1 MRLLFLIIVT
11 LLLFSCNENKKEK
24 DGFVNGILEDFS
36 KMPDSIFLAGFEYSE
51 NLSGKSYSEALTL
64 LKSDTS
70 VSEITNGDNTISFR
84 IHEGPLMLRSF
95 GKANHKTKG
104 ISTSINSSFEMNTL
118 EDDDDSNVVAAQRDN
133 RQDKKALVLVPYEWE
148 FGTDDDALVA
158 LKKLKDHRNYKGGI
172 TYKSNK
178 TESEQNI
185 TLDDYASFDTYDLIH
200 FSSHGSKTCILR
212 KDEIEIISGGESNM
226 CYTFLSSGVKIKKK
240 DLLDFKEQLI
250 AKGFQGLAFSPSEKE
265 GWFDVDL
272 RPQFFKTQYSSLQNK
287 LIIFSAC
294 ELGQNKDLHNTF
306 ESILENGQ
314 MFYWQNV
321 VNAEDAK
328 VAFEMLYDRMLKYGE
343 TAPVS
348 FNNIPPNLKDNLP
361 SFFLILND
369 ENKYD
374 TIKTTTYLRVVNKGN
389 PLHLIEPISFIDEKT
404 KKELQEGSV
413 YPFEGILEDDRP
425 EEASFTLEFLGY
437 TAQEMEEQNMSFSLK
452 VDGSTVLDHVAFL
465 PDNDPKDDIE
475 VTGGKNE
482 KTTLVTFK
490 STKLEKDL
498 KKNSSVKLEGY
509 FHFSD
514 ENYGYQ
520 SIHVSTGS
528 SDMRIVMKSSDASI
542 TMYFDA
548 DNYGMKVT
556 YPEQNQTLYSD
567 EEGYIYMNAP
577 GQGWIKTK
585 MIQMFAA
592 VAQLSSINI
601 DFAGLKMNK
610 GSVMH
615 KIPAFAAEI
624 TISMLEKEPRAKK
637 ISGGIGS
644 EKTVFIYE
652 GRLTITFDSQK
663 RLESLVE
670 DGATIKYYY
679 EEQNISLPSA
689 QVFSLPSFMN

>member
-1 MRLLFLIIVT
+1 MRLLFLILISF
-11 LLLFSCNENKKEK
+11 LLFSCNDNKKENT
-24 DGFVNGILEDFS
+24 DTSNEVLEDFS

-51 NLSGKSYSEALTL
+51 NLSGKSYIETLSL
-64 LKSDTS
+64 LKSDTG
-70 VSEITNGDNTISFR
+70 VSEIASGDNTISFR
-84 IHEGPLMLRSF
+84 IHEGPLMLLSF
-95 GKANHKTKG
+95 GKADHKTKG
-104 ISTSINSSFEMNTL
+104 FSTGINSSFEINGL
-118 EDDDDSNVVAAQRDN
+118 KDDDDYNVVAAQRDN
-133 RQDKKALVLVPYEWE
+133 RQNKKALVLVPYEWQ

-158 LKKLKDHRNYKGGI
+158 LNKLKNHRNYKGGI
-172 TYKSNK
+172 TYKANK
-178 TESEQNI
+178 TASQQNI
-185 TLDDYASFDTYDLIH
+185 SLDDYATFDNYDLIH
-200 FSSHGSKTCILR
+200 FSSHGSNTCILR

-226 CYTFLSSGVKIKKK
+226 CYTFLSSGIKILKK
-240 DLLDFKEQLI
+240 DLLAFKKQLVV
-250 AKGFQGLAFSPSEKE
+250 KGFQGLAFSPSEEE

-272 RPQFFKTQYSSLQNK
+272 RPQFFKTRYSSLQNK

-294 ELGQNKDLHNTF
+294 ELGQNKDLQNTF

-374 TIKTTTYLRVVNKGN
+374 TIKTTTYLQVVNKGN
-389 PLHLIEPISFIDEKT
+389 AMHLIEPISFIDEKT
-404 KKELQEGSV
+404 KKELQEGVV
-413 YPFEGILEDDRP
+413 YPFEGILEDDQP

-437 TAQEMEEQNMSFSLK
+437 TKQEMEEKNMSFSLK
-452 VDGSTVLDHVAFL
+452 IDGTTVLDRVPFL
-465 PDNDPKDDIE
+465 PDNDPNDDIE
-475 VTGGKNE
+475 VSGGKNE

-490 STKLEKDL
+490 ATNLKKDL

-520 SIHVSTGS
+520 SINVSTGS
-528 SDMRIVMKSSDASI
+528 SDMRIVMKSPDGNI
-542 TMYFDA
+542 NMFFDA
-548 DNYGMKVT
+548 DNYGLKIT
-556 YPEQNQTLYSD
+556 YPAENATLYSD
-567 EEGYIYMNAP
+567 EAGYIYMNAP

-585 MIQMFAA
+585 MSQIFGV
-592 VAQLSSINI
+592 VAKLAPIDI
-601 DFAGLKMNK
+601 DFMALETNK

-615 KIPAFAAEI
+615 KIPGFAAEA
-624 TISMLEKEPRAKK
+624 TISKLEKEPRAKK

-644 EKTVFIYE
+644 EKTVFVAD
-652 GRLTITFDSQK
+652 GRVTITFDGQK
-663 RLESLVE
+663 RLESIVE
-670 DGATIKYYY
+670 GPVSMRYYY
-679 EEQNISLPSA
+679 ENQNITLPNA
-689 QVFSLPSFMN
+689 KTFTMPSFN